1 MAGKPDASSAG
12 ENEGLSDA
20 MDFIYADNVSET
32 KQKKW
37 VLKNTIRGCGRVC

>member
-1 MAGKPDASSAG
+1 VNNVA
-12 ENEGLSDA
+12 ENAGLSDA

-37 VLKNTIRGCGRVC
+37 GLKNTIRGC